1 MEKNKTSDN
10 GQKAK
15 RRSGRGV
22 KPLILAAC
30 ALVVGLSVYA
40 DWSYSNKQSDKTGG
54 YIYNSAVSGEQSKIL
69 GEATYVGNTS
79 DGVTAENTENAN
91 ANVSKDSYFA
101 SAAYERRLSRDES
114 LELLQTVVDSTESM
128 PDAKNKALE
137 DMAAIASAM
146 EAETNIETLI
156 RAKGF
161 DDCICVIG
169 SEDVNVVVKTA
180 GLLTYE
186 VAQIREIVMNEL
198 DVPAEKIKIIEKN

>member
-1 MEKNKTSDN
+1 MENTNTKSSV
-10 GQKAK
+10 QKSRK
-15 RRSGRGV
+15 GKGI

-40 DWSYSNKQSDKTGG
+40 DWSYAKKSAGEQGG
-54 YIYNSAVSGEQSKIL
+54 YIYNSAVSGERSKIL
-69 GEATYVGNTS
+69 GEATYVGNIT
-79 DGVTAENTENAN
+79 DAESGQSENA
-91 ANVSKDSYFA
+91 VSQSVRDSYFT
-101 SAAYERRLSRDES
+101 SAAQERQRSRDES
-114 LELLQTVVDSTESM
+114 LDLLQTIVDSSESM

-137 DMAAIASAM
+137 DMTAIASAM

-169 SEDVNVVVKTA
+169 SEDVNVVVKTT

-198 DVPAEKIKIIEKN
+198 DVPLEKIKIIEKTK